1 MRNHPSRW
9 KTSASGCVTT
19 LAVEPTTC
27 TASTE
32 TWPRLEPSLSAVS
45 LTNTLTFIL
54 HTLTQR
60 SFPPSVMPLPCV
72 HKVNRTLSPF
82 LGCQTCHWKWI
93 QGATCDPAARA
104 MLLCFYS
111 IVNVM
116 YLICASDRD
125 MGARHR
131 ARAHAIQIMK
141 VQIIPAN
148 KCRRPAIKQFHVS
161 LHVQMSLSNAH

>member
-1 MRNHPSRW
+1 
-9 KTSASGCVTT
+9 
-19 LAVEPTTC
+19 
-27 TASTE
+27 
-32 TWPRLEPSLSAVS
+32 
-45 LTNTLTFIL
+45 
-54 HTLTQR
+54 
-60 SFPPSVMPLPCV
+60 
-72 HKVNRTLSPF
+72 
-82 LGCQTCHWKWI
+82 
-93 QGATCDPAARA
+93 

-141 VQIIPAN
+141 VQIIAAN

-161 LHVQMSLSNAH
+161 LHVQTSFFYQMHIDATVIVNCLNLNLKALIFCLNSTGLQDQVPSSSQGSAPPAQAPFHHQETKHFLLKCMFVLFALQMNKCGEYQSLVVAWFLIDSKSLTDW